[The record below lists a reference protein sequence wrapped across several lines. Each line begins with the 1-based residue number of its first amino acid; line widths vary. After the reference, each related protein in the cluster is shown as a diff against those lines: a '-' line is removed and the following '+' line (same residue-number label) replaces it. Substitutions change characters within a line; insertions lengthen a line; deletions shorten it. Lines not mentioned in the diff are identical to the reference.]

1 MVAFVDE
8 GNCMSDL
15 HDFEKQLR
23 EFVPRMPDIPRDN
36 VLYRAGYE
44 AALADVARGGTA
56 KAGSQGWRKQIYVAA
71 SIVVALISGVLAGKQ
86 WGENR
91 SELPRQ
97 IIAAQTVKPPVRQV
111 EQIEPT
117 KPAEVVKPSE
127 TPNTKTSVTKSQT
140 AVLSVWE
147 SFLPKIGLQSQEL
160 TLASNGG
167 ANYLDLRE
175 RVMKLGM
182 HAMPNDSM
190 LNSSPTI
197 QLKTKV
203 LTPLNFDLK

>member
-1 MVAFVDE
+1 MKE
-8 GNCMSDL
+8 NCMSDL

-44 AALADVARGGTA
+44 AALADMVRSGGTA
-56 KAGSQGWRKQIYVAA
+56 KSNSQGWRRQIYVAA

-91 SELPRQ
+91 GELPRQ
-97 IIAAQTVKPPVRQV
+97 VIAAQTVTPPVRQV
-111 EQIEPT
+111 ELIEPT

-127 TPNTKTSVTKSQT
+127 TQSAKTSATKSQT

-147 SFLPKIGLQSQEL
+147 SFLPKIGLKPQEF
-160 TLASNGG
+160 TMASNGE

-197 QLKTKV
+197 QHKTKV